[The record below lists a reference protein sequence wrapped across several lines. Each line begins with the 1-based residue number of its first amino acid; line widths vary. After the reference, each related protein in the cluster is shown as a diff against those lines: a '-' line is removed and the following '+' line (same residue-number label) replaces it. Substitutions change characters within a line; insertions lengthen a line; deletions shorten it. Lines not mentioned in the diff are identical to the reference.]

1 MSTKAAPVNPP
12 PPPPSAKKEEKAVV
26 GVVNQTMSSGLVVL
40 WVIVGA
46 IPWFVYSYGAAKL
59 SYAKFGSVGWSI
71 LDFIFAPIYYPYYAY
86 FLDTSSTNIFGGR
99 RR

>member
-1 MSTKAAPVNPP
+1 MAAPANTPP
-12 PPPPSAKKEEKAVV
+12 PIPRAVQKEEKAVTSV
-26 GVVNQTMSSGLVVL
+26 LSSTITTGLIVL

-71 LDFIFAPIYYPYYAY
+71 LAFIFSTLYYPYYAY